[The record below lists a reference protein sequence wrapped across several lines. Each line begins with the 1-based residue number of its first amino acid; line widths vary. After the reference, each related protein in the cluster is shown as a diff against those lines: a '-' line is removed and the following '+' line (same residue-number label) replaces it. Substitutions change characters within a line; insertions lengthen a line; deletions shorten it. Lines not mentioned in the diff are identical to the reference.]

1 MRLAIRLSLFCL
13 ALISFGDSWVQAQG
27 LISRPTA
34 TRYGLKRAW
43 FAQVGSAQVN
53 GPLQYV
59 NYDEGMVLLQSSRGM
74 LTALDAETGRML
86 WSTQIG
92 SREGG
97 STEPAAND
105 KHVVVLN
112 GSTLFVVDRKD
123 GGIVWQKQVRGAPG
137 AGPGVTA
144 THAFVP
150 MATGIIEGYE
160 LAAGT
165 KQTPWNYQST
175 GRVLVPPMTTVSS
188 VSWTTDKGYF
198 YVADPSAGG
207 IKYRLESRGAMHAR
221 PASWSPL
228 LFTTSIDGFV
238 YAIEETKGAIKWKYS
253 VGHPIFTQPVAIKDR
268 VFVIPE
274 FGDMYCLDS
283 NTGNLVWHAPGIKQ
297 FVSASPTRVYAADE
311 LGRLAM
317 LDLETGARVGTLPVS
332 GLTKKLVN
340 TTSDRIFLVD
350 SSNVVQCL
358 HETQL
363 NAPALH
369 TPPAPVSEEDLRLK
383 PKKSSTA
390 PPNDTPEEMPAEE
403 TPADPPV
410 DAPADGSDNPF
421 DAPADAGDTPAA
433 DTGDN
438 PFDTP

>member
-1 MRLAIRLSLFCL
+1 MRQAVRLTLFCL
-13 ALISFGDSWVQAQG
+13 ALSCLCVPLAQAEG
-27 LISRPTA
+27 LFPRTTA
-34 TRYGLKRAW
+34 TRYGLERAW

-74 LTALDAETGRML
+74 LTALDAETGRTL

-97 STEPAAND
+97 SSEPAAND

-150 MATGIIEGYE
+150 MASGIVEGYD

-175 GRVLVPPMTTVSS
+175 GRVLVPPMTTVST
-188 VSWTTDKGYF
+188 VSWTTDKGHF
-198 YVADPSAGG
+198 YVADPKAGG

-221 PASWSPL
+221 PASWSPM
-228 LFTTSIDGFV
+228 LFSTSVDGFV
-238 YAIEETKGAIKWKYS
+238 YAIEENKGAIKWKYS
-253 VGHPIFTQPVAIKDR
+253 VGHPIYTQPVAIENR

-274 FGDMYCLDS
+274 FGDLYCLDS
-283 NTGNLVWHAPGIKQ
+283 KTGDLVWHAPGIKQ

-311 LGRLAM
+311 LGRIAM

-340 TTSDRIFLVD
+340 TSSDRIFLVD
-350 SSNVVQCL
+350 GSNVVQCL

-369 TPPAPVSEEDLRLK
+369 TPPKPVAEEDLRLK
-383 PKKSSTA
+383 PKKLGTA
-390 PPNDTPEEMPAEE
+390 APEEPAEATPAAE
-403 TPADPPV
+403 TPADAATDP
-410 DAPADGSDNPF
+410 PADDGGSPF
-421 DAPADAGDTPAA
+421 DAPTDASDAPAADAG
-433 DTGDN
+433 GN